1 MILEQNFLER
11 FTLQLISC
19 FINVIRVSNSLLHE
33 MPFTCLSC
41 GSMPILLVLRN
52 VMPANATYSSPEFFL
67 SDDFRAHLN
76 ECLLFKRIRFLEVLT
91 PILETDV
98 VLTKKYITYKRK
110 CRPKLGKWHSL
121 WKFDGNKFLRKSFS
135 LVKIIIPSLIVLM
148 FLFDFFIYILNFRE
162 ISW

>member
-1 MILEQNFLER
+1 
-11 FTLQLISC
+11 
-19 FINVIRVSNSLLHE
+19 
-33 MPFTCLSC
+33 
-41 GSMPILLVLRN
+41 MPILFVLRN

-110 CRPKLGKWHSL
+110 CRPKLGK
-121 WKFDGNKFLRKSFS
+121 
-135 LVKIIIPSLIVLM
+135 
-148 FLFDFFIYILNFRE
+148 
-162 ISW
+162 